1 MSNQVFVSKGYKVY
15 NKWYSNNWEDNDKVI
30 NNEYNPKTGRIT
42 VACKDVTNMGFMFY
56 NCRDLI
62 LLDLSNF
69 DTTEVDSMLAAFYN
83 CSNLVLLNVS
93 NLNTSK
99 VDRMGSM
106 FSNCHNLTTLDLSSF
121 DTSNVN

>member
-1 MSNQVFVSKGYKVY
+1 MSNQVFVVKECKVS
-15 NKWYSNNWEDNDKVI
+15 NKWYSNNWGDNDKVI

-69 DTTEVDSMLAAFYN
+69 DTTKVDSMLATFDN

-93 NLNTSK
+93 NFNTSK

-106 FSNCHNLTTLDLSSF
+106 LSN
-121 DTSNVN
+121 